1 MRQSLY
7 SYRKIGGEMK
17 IKTIYKC
24 NNCGYKSPKWAGK
37 CPDCGEWNTLE
48 EVEETKGAAKG
59 KKIASKQSISI
70 LADIETGNDQ
80 RLLTGITEFD
90 RVMGGGI
97 VRDSVTIITSP
108 PGGGKSTL
116 SLMAAAA
123 LAKQGHRVLYASG
136 EESDSQIKNRA
147 DRILETIERNIF
159 ILADTSMDRVLEAI
173 EEVDPDLIILDSI
186 QTFSL
191 AEFLPS
197 RAGNPTQTMEC
208 ASTLV
213 AQAKNK
219 KRPRAVLMIGQMNKS
234 DEIAGLRALEHLV
247 DAVLVLEGEGA
258 DELRCLVATKN
269 RFGSTGEM
277 GFFTMTETGLASIEN
292 PSEYFVTKRQKDDQ
306 VSGSAITVL
315 IEGSRPVIAEIESLV
330 SASFTPYPSR
340 ISETMKKDTMNT
352 LISILEQRGN
362 LKLYDKNIVIKTT
375 GGLYLKEQ
383 AANLAVLMSIASS
396 VYNKPIPADWAFI
409 ADVGLTGELKRVPS
423 MEGRI
428 KELDRMGFEK
438 VFVPAGGIREG
449 HLENIEVVEVRFLS
463 QLMSML
469 FGKKQN

>member
-1 MRQSLY
+1 MEQ
-7 SYRKIGGEMK
+7 
-17 IKTIYKC
+17 KTGKAART
-24 NNCGYKSPKWAGK
+24 AGATRTAAK
-37 CPDCGEWNTLE
+37 QPVPRLA
-48 EVEETKGAAKG
+48 EVETDG
-59 KKIASKQSISI
+59 S
-70 LADIETGNDQ
+70 Q

-116 SLMAAAA
+116 ALMAASA
-123 LAKQGHRVLYASG
+123 LAKQDFRVLYASG
-136 EESDSQIKNRA
+136 EESDSQIKSRA
-147 DRILETIERNIF
+147 DRILRKIEQNIW
-159 ILADTSMDRVLEAI
+159 ILADTSMDRVLDAI
-173 EEVDPDLIILDSI
+173 ADTDADLIILDSI

-208 ASTLV
+208 SSALV
-213 AQAKNK
+213 QTAKDK
-219 KRPRAVLMIGQMNKS
+219 ARPRAALMIGQMNKS

-277 GFFTMTETGLASIEN
+277 GFFTMTETGLESIEN
-292 PSEYFVTKRQKDDQ
+292 PSEYFVTKRKKGEN
-306 VSGSAITVL
+306 VSGSAVAVL
-315 IEGSRPVIAEIESLV
+315 REGSRPVIAEVESLV

-340 ISETMKKDTMNT
+340 ISETMKKDTLNT
-352 LISILEQRGN
+352 LLSILEQRGGI
-362 LKLYDKNIVIKTT
+362 KLYDKNVVVKTT

-396 VYNKPIPADWAFI
+396 VYDKAIPADWAFI
-409 ADVGLTGELKRVPS
+409 ADVGLTGELKRVPA
-423 MEGRI
+423 MEARV
-428 KELDRMGFEK
+428 KELDRMGFSRVFIPKGGLRGGAPEK
-438 VFVPAGGIREG
+438 
-449 HLENIEVVEVRFLS
+449 IEVVECRFLS
-463 QLMSML
+463 ELLKSV
-469 FGKKQN
+469 FGRK

>member
-1 MRQSLY
+1 
-7 SYRKIGGEMK
+7 MK
-17 IKTIYKC
+17 VKTVYKC
-24 NNCGYKSPKWAGK
+24 TNCGYKSPKWAGR

-48 EVEETKGAAKG
+48 ETEETKSGAKAIKAVAK
-59 KKIASKQSISI
+59 QPI
-70 LADIETGNDQ
+70 LRLSEVETGDDQ

-123 LAKQGHRVLYASG
+123 LAKQNYRVLYASG

-147 DRILETIERNIF
+147 ERILETIEDNIW
-159 ILADTSMDRVLEAI
+159 ILADTSMDRVLDAI
-173 EEVDPDLIILDSI
+173 QEIDPDFIILDSI

-208 ASTLV
+208 ASALV
-213 AQAKNK
+213 SQAKSK
-219 KRPRAVLMIGQMNKS
+219 TRPRAVLMIGQMNKS

-292 PSEYFVTKRQKDDQ
+292 PSEYFVTKRQKGDK
-306 VSGSAITVL
+306 VFGSALTVL
-315 IEGSRPVIAEIESLV
+315 KEGSRPVIAEIESLV

-362 LKLYDKNIVIKTT
+362 LKLYDKNVVIKTT

-396 VYNKPIPADWAFI
+396 VYQSAIPTDWAFI

-423 MEGRI
+423 MESRI
-428 KELDRMGFEK
+428 KELDRMGFTK
-438 VFVPAGGIREG
+438 VFIPSDGMRAVQ
-449 HLENIEVVEVRFLS
+449 LEQIEVVEVRFLA
-463 QLMSML
+463 QLL
-469 FGKKQN
+469 KIVFGK

>member
-1 MRQSLY
+1 
-7 SYRKIGGEMK
+7 
-17 IKTIYKC
+17 
-24 NNCGYKSPKWAGK
+24 
-37 CPDCGEWNTLE
+37 
-48 EVEETKGAAKG
+48 
-59 KKIASKQSISI
+59 
-70 LADIETGNDQ
+70 
-80 RLLTGITEFD
+80 
-90 RVMGGGI
+90 VMGGGI

-116 SLMAAAA
+116 SLMAASA
-123 LAKQGHRVLYASG
+123 LAGQGCRVLYASG

-147 DRILETIERNIF
+147 DRILDKIESNIF
-159 ILADTSMDRVLEAI
+159 ILADTSMDRALDAI
-173 EEVDPDLIILDSI
+173 GEVDPDFIVLDSI

-208 ASTLV
+208 ASALV
-213 AQAKNK
+213 SAAKNK

-277 GFFTMTETGLASIEN
+277 GFFTMTERGLASIDN
-292 PSEYFVTKRQKDDQ
+292 PSEYFVTKRKKGED
-306 VSGSAITVL
+306 VSGSALTVL
-315 IEGSRPVIAEIESLV
+315 KEGSRPVIAEIESLV

-362 LKLYDKNIVIKTT
+362 VKLYDKNVVIKTT

-383 AANLAVLMSIASS
+383 AVNLAVLMSIASS
-396 VYNKPIPADWAFI
+396 VYNRPIPSGWAFI

-423 MEGRI
+423 MESRV

-438 VFVPAGGIREG
+438 VFVPIGGVKDINLE
-449 HLENIEVVEVRFLS
+449 HLEVVEVKDLP
-463 QLMSML
+463 QLLGMF
-469 FGKKQN
+469 FGKKKNRQE

>member
-1 MRQSLY
+1 
-7 SYRKIGGEMK
+7 MK
-17 IKTIYKC
+17 LKTVYKC
-24 NNCGYKSPKWAGK
+24 TNCGYKSPKWAGK
-37 CPDCGEWNTLE
+37 CPECGEWNTLE
-48 EVEETKGAAKG
+48 ETEEAKG
-59 KKIASKQSISI
+59 STRAGKIPAKQPVCRLSEV
-70 LADIETGNDQ
+70 ETGSDQ

-116 SLMAAAA
+116 SLMAASA
-123 LAKQGHRVLYASG
+123 LAKQKYRVLYASG

-147 DRILETIERNIF
+147 DRILENIEENIW

-173 EEVDPDLIILDSI
+173 NEVDPDLIILDSI

-208 ASTLV
+208 ASALV
-213 AQAKNK
+213 AQAKSK

-277 GFFTMTETGLASIEN
+277 GFFTMTETGLASIDN
-292 PSEYFVTKRQKDDQ
+292 PSAYFVTKRQKGEQ
-306 VSGSAITVL
+306 VSGCALTVL
-315 IEGSRPVIAEIESLV
+315 KEGSRPVIAEIESLV
-330 SASFTPYPSR
+330 SAAFTPYPSR

-352 LISILEQRGN
+352 LISILEQRGG

-375 GGLYLKEQ
+375 GGLHLKEQ

-396 VYNKPIPADWAFI
+396 VYDAAIPADWAFI

-423 MEGRI
+423 METRV

-438 VFVPAGGIREG
+438 VFIPAGGMRGIT
-449 HLENIEVVEVRFLS
+449 LENAEVVEMRSLS
-463 QLMSML
+463 QLLSAV
-469 FGKKQN
+469 FGKKRR

>member
-1 MRQSLY
+1 
-7 SYRKIGGEMK
+7 MK
-17 IKTIYKC
+17 IKTVYKC
-24 NNCGYKSPKWAGK
+24 TNCGYKSPKWAGK
-37 CPDCGEWNTLE
+37 CPDCGEWNTFE
-48 EVEETKGAAKG
+48 EAEEAKNNG
-59 KKIASKQSISI
+59 KVVKAVSKQPVSR
-70 LADIETGNDQ
+70 LFEVETGNDQ

-147 DRILETIERNIF
+147 DRILETIEQNIF

-173 EEVDPDLIILDSI
+173 SEVDPDLIILDSI

-208 ASTLV
+208 ASALV
-213 AQAKNK
+213 SVAKNK
-219 KRPRAVLMIGQMNKS
+219 KRPRAALMIGQMNKS

-277 GFFTMTETGLASIEN
+277 GFFTMTEAGLVSIEN
-292 PSEYFVTKRQKDDQ
+292 PSEYFVTKRQKGED
-306 VSGSAITVL
+306 VSGSALTVL
-315 IEGSRPVIAEIESLV
+315 KEGSRPVIAEIESLV

-362 LKLYDKNIVIKTT
+362 VKLYDKNVVIKTT

-396 VYNKPIPADWAFI
+396 VYNKPIPSNWAFL

-423 MEGRI
+423 MESRV

-438 VFVPAGGIREG
+438 VFVPVGGVRETN
-449 HLENIEVVEVRFLS
+449 LEHMEVVEVKSLS
-463 QLMSML
+463 QLLGML
-469 FGKKQN
+469 FVKKHI

>member
-1 MRQSLY
+1 
-7 SYRKIGGEMK
+7 
-17 IKTIYKC
+17 
-24 NNCGYKSPKWAGK
+24 
-37 CPDCGEWNTLE
+37 
-48 EVEETKGAAKG
+48 
-59 KKIASKQSISI
+59 
-70 LADIETGNDQ
+70 
-80 RLLTGITEFD
+80 
-90 RVMGGGI
+90 
-97 VRDSVTIITSP
+97 
-108 PGGGKSTL
+108 
-116 SLMAAAA
+116 
-123 LAKQGHRVLYASG
+123 
-136 EESDSQIKNRA
+136 
-147 DRILETIERNIF
+147 
-159 ILADTSMDRVLEAI
+159 
-173 EEVDPDLIILDSI
+173 
-186 QTFSL
+186 
-191 AEFLPS
+191 
-197 RAGNPTQTMEC
+197 
-208 ASTLV
+208 
-213 AQAKNK
+213 
-219 KRPRAVLMIGQMNKS
+219 
-234 DEIAGLRALEHLV
+234 
-247 DAVLVLEGEGA
+247 
-258 DELRCLVATKN
+258 
-269 RFGSTGEM
+269 
-277 GFFTMTETGLASIEN
+277 MTETGLTSIEN

-315 IEGSRPVIAEIESLV
+315 KEGSRPVIAEIESLV

>member
-1 MRQSLY
+1 MKVKTV
-7 SYRKIGGEMK
+7 YRC
-17 IKTIYKC
+17 T
-24 NNCGYKSPKWAGK
+24 NCGYKSPKWAGK
-37 CPDCGEWNTLE
+37 CPECGEWNTLE
-48 EVEETKGAAKG
+48 EAEERKESKSG
-59 KKIASKQSISI
+59 KSMVRQQISR
-70 LADIETGNDQ
+70 LAEVETGNDQ
-80 RLLTGITEFD
+80 RLLTGISEFD

-116 SLMAAAA
+116 SLMAASA
-123 LAKQGHRVLYASG
+123 LAKQGYRVLYASG

-147 DRILETIERNIF
+147 DRILEKIEEHIW

-173 EEVDPDLIILDSI
+173 SEIDPDFIILDSI

-208 ASTLV
+208 ASALV
-213 AQAKNK
+213 QQAKNK

-292 PSEYFVTKRQKDDQ
+292 PSAYFVTKREKGEA
-306 VSGSAITVL
+306 VSGSAIAVL
-315 IEGSRPVIAEIESLV
+315 REGSRPVIAEIESLV
-330 SASFTPYPSR
+330 SASFMPYPSR
-340 ISETMKKDTMNT
+340 ISETMKKDTLNT
-352 LISILEQRGN
+352 LLSILEQRGN
-362 LKLYDKNIVIKTT
+362 IKLYDKNVVIKTT

-396 VYNKPIPADWAFI
+396 VHNIPIPADWAFL

-423 MEGRI
+423 MESRV
-428 KELDRMGFEK
+428 KELDRMGFSK
-438 VFVPAGGIREG
+438 VFIPAGSMRKLS
-449 HLENIEVVEVRFLS
+449 LEHVEVVEVKLLY
-463 QLMSML
+463 QLITSV
-469 FGKKQN
+469 FGQKGK

>member
-1 MRQSLY
+1 
-7 SYRKIGGEMK
+7 MK
-17 IKTIYKC
+17 VKTIYKC
-24 NNCGYKSPKWAGK
+24 SNCGYKSPKWAGR

-48 EVEETKGAAKG
+48 ETEEAKSGAKTTKMVAK
-59 KKIASKQSISI
+59 QPISR
-70 LADIETGNDQ
+70 LAEVETGNDQ

-116 SLMAAAA
+116 SLMAASAV
-123 LAKQGHRVLYASG
+123 AKQGYRVLYASG

-147 DRILETIERNIF
+147 DRILETIEQNIF

-173 EEVDPDLIILDSI
+173 TEVDPDLIILDSI
-186 QTFSL
+186 QTYAL

-208 ASTLV
+208 ASALV
-213 AQAKNK
+213 SVAKNK
-219 KRPRAVLMIGQMNKS
+219 KRPRAALMIGQMNKS

-258 DELRCLVATKN
+258 DELRCLIATKN

-277 GFFTMTETGLASIEN
+277 GFFTMTETGLASIDN
-292 PSEYFVTKRQKDDQ
+292 PSEYFVTKRQKEDQ
-306 VSGSAITVL
+306 VSGSALTVL
-315 IEGSRPVIAEIESLV
+315 KEGSRPVIAEIESLV
-330 SASFTPYPSR
+330 SASLTPYPSR

-362 LKLYDKNIVIKTT
+362 LKLYDKNVVIKTT
-375 GGLYLKEQ
+375 GGLFLKEQ

-396 VYNKPIPADWAFI
+396 VYNKPIPADWAFL

-423 MEGRI
+423 MESRV

-438 VFVPAGGIREG
+438 VFIPAGGMREVP
-449 HLENIEVVEVRFLS
+449 LEKIEVVEMKFLS
-463 QLMSML
+463 QLIKVL
-469 FGKKQN
+469 FGKKQINQDY

>member
-1 MRQSLY
+1 
-7 SYRKIGGEMK
+7 MK
-17 IKTIYKC
+17 VKTVYKC
-24 NNCGYKSPKWAGK
+24 ANCGYKSPKWAGK

-48 EVEETKGAAKG
+48 ETEETKSGAKAAKTAV
-59 KKIASKQSISI
+59 KHPISR
-70 LADIETGNDQ
+70 LYEVEAGNDQ

-116 SLMAAAA
+116 SLMAASA
-123 LAKQGHRVLYASG
+123 LAKQGYRVLYASG
-136 EESDSQIKNRA
+136 EESDSQIKSRA
-147 DRILETIERNIF
+147 DRILENIEENIW

-173 EEVDPDLIILDSI
+173 TETDPDFMILDSI

-208 ASTLV
+208 ASALV

-219 KRPRAVLMIGQMNKS
+219 KRPRAVLVIGQMNKS

-292 PSEYFVTKRQKDDQ
+292 PSAYFVTKREKGDA
-306 VSGSAITVL
+306 VSGSAIAVL
-315 IEGSRPVIAEIESLV
+315 REGSRPVIAEIESLV
-330 SASFTPYPSR
+330 SPSFTPYPSR

-352 LISILEQRGN
+352 LISILEQRGGI
-362 LKLYDKNIVIKTT
+362 KLYDKNVVVKTT
-375 GGLYLKEQ
+375 GGLQLKEQ

-396 VYNKPIPADWAFI
+396 VYDKPIPAGWAFI

-423 MEGRI
+423 MESRV

-438 VFVPAGGIREG
+438 VFIPVGGMREIN
-449 HLENIEVVEVRFLS
+449 LENIQVVEAKFLS
-463 QLMSML
+463 QLL
-469 FGKKQN
+469 KDVFGKKGN

>member
-1 MRQSLY
+1 
-7 SYRKIGGEMK
+7 MK
-17 IKTIYKC
+17 VKTVYKC
-24 NNCGYKSPKWAGK
+24 SNCGYKSPKWAGK

-48 EVEETKGAAKG
+48 ETEEVKSGAKTAKTAAKQPV
-59 KKIASKQSISI
+59 SR
-70 LADIETGNDQ
+70 LAEVETGNDQ
-80 RLLTGITEFD
+80 RLMTGITEFD

-116 SLMAAAA
+116 SLMAASAV
-123 LAKQGHRVLYASG
+123 AKQGYRVLYASG

-147 DRILETIERNIF
+147 DRILETIEQNIF

-173 EEVDPDLIILDSI
+173 TEVDPDLIILDSI
-186 QTFSL
+186 QTYAL

-208 ASTLV
+208 ASALV
-213 AQAKNK
+213 SVAKNK
-219 KRPRAVLMIGQMNKS
+219 KRPRAALMIGQMNKS

-247 DAVLVLEGEGA
+247 DAVLMLEGEGA
-258 DELRCLVATKN
+258 DELRCLIATKN

-277 GFFTMTETGLASIEN
+277 GFFTMTETGLASIDN
-292 PSEYFVTKRQKDDQ
+292 PSEYFVTKRQKEDR
-306 VSGSAITVL
+306 VSGSALTVL
-315 IEGSRPVIAEIESLV
+315 KEGSRPVIAEIESLV

-362 LKLYDKNIVIKTT
+362 LKLYDKNVVIKTT

-396 VYNKPIPADWAFI
+396 VYNKPIPSNWAFL

-423 MEGRI
+423 MESRV

-438 VFVPAGGIREG
+438 VFVPVGGIRET
-449 HLENIEVVEVRFLS
+449 HLEKIEVVEVKFLS
-463 QLMSML
+463 KMMTML
-469 FGKKQN
+469 FGGKQN

>member
-1 MRQSLY
+1 
-7 SYRKIGGEMK
+7 MK

-24 NNCGYKSPKWAGK
+24 SNCGYKSPKWSGK
-37 CPDCGEWNTLE
+37 CPDCGEWNTFEETE
-48 EVEETKGAAKG
+48 EVKNSAKTTKSV
-59 KKIASKQSISI
+59 SKQPVSR
-70 LADIETGNDQ
+70 LADVETGNDQ
-80 RLLTGITEFD
+80 RLKTGITEFD

-97 VRDSVTIITSP
+97 VKDSVTIITSP

-123 LAKQGHRVLYASG
+123 LAKQGCRVLYASG

-147 DRILETIERNIF
+147 DRILDTIEQNIY
-159 ILADTSMDRVLEAI
+159 ILADTSMDRVLDAI
-173 EEVDPDLIILDSI
+173 SEVDPDLIILDSI

-191 AEFLPS
+191 TEFLPS

-208 ASTLV
+208 ASALV

-219 KRPRAVLMIGQMNKS
+219 KRPRAVIMISQMNKS

-277 GFFTMTETGLASIEN
+277 GFFTMTETGLASIDN
-292 PSEYFVTKRQKDDQ
+292 PSEYFVTKRQKGEQ

-315 IEGSRPVIAEIESLV
+315 KEGSRPVIAEIESLV

-352 LISILEQRGN
+352 LISVLEQRGN
-362 LKLYDKNIVIKTT
+362 LKLYDKNVVIRTT

-396 VYNKPIPADWAFI
+396 VFHKPIPADWAFI

-423 MEGRI
+423 MESRI

-438 VFVPAGGIREG
+438 VFIPVGGVRDV
-449 HLENIEVVEVRFLS
+449 HPDNIEIVEIKFLS
-463 QLMSML
+463 QLLTLL
-469 FGKKQN
+469 FR

>member
-1 MRQSLY
+1 
-7 SYRKIGGEMK
+7 MK

-24 NNCGYKSPKWAGK
+24 SNCGYKSPKWSGK
-37 CPDCGEWNTLE
+37 CPDCGELNTFEETE
-48 EVEETKGAAKG
+48 EVKNSAKTTKSV
-59 KKIASKQSISI
+59 SKQPVSR
-70 LADIETGNDQ
+70 LADVETGNDQ
-80 RLLTGITEFD
+80 RLKTGITEFD

-97 VRDSVTIITSP
+97 VKDSVTIITSP

-123 LAKQGHRVLYASG
+123 LAKQGCRVLYASG

-147 DRILETIERNIF
+147 DRILDTIEQNIY
-159 ILADTSMDRVLEAI
+159 ILADTSMDRVLDAI
-173 EEVDPDLIILDSI
+173 SEVDPDLIILDSI

-191 AEFLPS
+191 TEFLPS

-208 ASTLV
+208 ASALV
-213 AQAKNK
+213 AQEKNK
-219 KRPRAVLMIGQMNKS
+219 KRPRAVIMIGQMNKS

-277 GFFTMTETGLASIEN
+277 GFFTMTETGLASIDN
-292 PSEYFVTKRQKDDQ
+292 PSEYFVTKRQKGEQ

-315 IEGSRPVIAEIESLV
+315 KEGSRPVIAEIESLV

-352 LISILEQRGN
+352 LISVLEQRGN
-362 LKLYDKNIVIKTT
+362 LKLYDKNVVIRTT

-396 VYNKPIPADWAFI
+396 VFHKPIPADWAFI

-423 MEGRI
+423 MESRI

-438 VFVPAGGIREG
+438 VFIPVGGVRDV
-449 HLENIEVVEVRFLS
+449 HSDNIEIIEIKFLS
-463 QLMSML
+463 QLLTLL
-469 FGKKQN
+469 FR

>member
-1 MRQSLY
+1 
-7 SYRKIGGEMK
+7 MK
-17 IKTIYKC
+17 VKTVYKC
-24 NNCGYKSPKWAGK
+24 TNCGYKSPKWAGK

-48 EVEETKGAAKG
+48 EAEETKSGAKAAKTVT
-59 KKIASKQSISI
+59 KQPISR
-70 LADIETGNDQ
+70 LYEVETGSDQ

-116 SLMAAAA
+116 SLMAASA
-123 LAKQGHRVLYASG
+123 LAKQGYRVLYASG
-136 EESDSQIKNRA
+136 EESDSQIKSRA
-147 DRILETIERNIF
+147 DRILEKIEENIW

-173 EEVDPDLIILDSI
+173 LEIDPDFIILDSI

-208 ASTLV
+208 ASALV

-219 KRPRAVLMIGQMNKS
+219 KRPRAILMIGQMNKS

-277 GFFTMTETGLASIEN
+277 GFFTMTEVGLASIEN
-292 PSEYFVTKRQKDDQ
+292 PSEYFVTKRGRGDV
-306 VSGSAITVL
+306 VSGSAIGVL
-315 IEGSRPVIAEIESLV
+315 KEGSRPVIAEVESLV
-330 SASFTPYPSR
+330 SPSFTPYPSR

-352 LISILEQRGN
+352 LISILEQRGGI
-362 LKLYDKNIVIKTT
+362 KLYDKNVVIKTT
-375 GGLYLKEQ
+375 GGLQLKEQ

-396 VYNKPIPADWAFI
+396 VYDKPIPSGWAFI

-423 MEGRI
+423 MESRV

-438 VFVPAGGIREG
+438 VFIPSGGMREIN
-449 HLENIEVVEVRFLS
+449 LENILVVEVKFLS
-463 QLMSML
+463 QLL
-469 FGKKQN
+469 KDIFGKKGN

>member
-1 MRQSLY
+1 
-7 SYRKIGGEMK
+7 MK
-17 IKTIYKC
+17 IKTVYKC
-24 NNCGYKSPKWAGK
+24 SNCGYKSPKWAGK

-48 EVEETKGAAKG
+48 ETEETKSGAKVAKM
-59 KKIASKQSISI
+59 ISKQPVSR
-70 LADIETGNDQ
+70 LAEVETGNDQ

-116 SLMAAAA
+116 SLMAASA

-147 DRILETIERNIF
+147 DRILDTIEQNIF

-173 EEVDPDLIILDSI
+173 TEVDPDLIILDSI
-186 QTFSL
+186 QTYAL
-191 AEFLPS
+191 TEFLPS

-208 ASTLV
+208 ASALV
-213 AQAKNK
+213 SVAKNK
-219 KRPRAVLMIGQMNKS
+219 KRPRAALMIGQMNKS

-277 GFFTMTETGLASIEN
+277 GFFTMTETGLASIDN
-292 PSEYFVTKRQKDDQ
+292 PSEYFVTKRQKEDL
-306 VSGSAITVL
+306 VSGSALTVL
-315 IEGSRPVIAEIESLV
+315 KEGSRPVIAEIESLV

-352 LISILEQRGN
+352 LLSILEQRGN
-362 LKLYDKNIVIKTT
+362 LKLYDKNVVIKTT

-396 VYNKPIPADWAFI
+396 VFNKPIPADWAFI
-409 ADVGLTGELKRVPS
+409 ADVGLTGELKRIPS
-423 MEGRI
+423 MESRV

-438 VFVPAGGIREG
+438 VFIPIGGMRETNV
-449 HLENIEVVEVRFLS
+449 ENIEVVEIKFLS
-463 QLMSML
+463 QLIKVL
-469 FGKKQN
+469 FN

>member
-1 MRQSLY
+1 
-7 SYRKIGGEMK
+7 
-17 IKTIYKC
+17 
-24 NNCGYKSPKWAGK
+24 
-37 CPDCGEWNTLE
+37 
-48 EVEETKGAAKG
+48 
-59 KKIASKQSISI
+59 
-70 LADIETGNDQ
+70 
-80 RLLTGITEFD
+80 
-90 RVMGGGI
+90 
-97 VRDSVTIITSP
+97 
-108 PGGGKSTL
+108 
-116 SLMAAAA
+116 
-123 LAKQGHRVLYASG
+123 
-136 EESDSQIKNRA
+136 
-147 DRILETIERNIF
+147 

-173 EEVDPDLIILDSI
+173 SEVDPDLIILDSI

-208 ASTLV
+208 ASALV
-213 AQAKNK
+213 SVAKNK
-219 KRPRAVLMIGQMNKS
+219 KRPRAALMIGQMNKS

-277 GFFTMTETGLASIEN
+277 GFFTMTEAGLVSIEN
-292 PSEYFVTKRQKDDQ
+292 PSEYFVTKRKKGED
-306 VSGSAITVL
+306 VSGSALTVL
-315 IEGSRPVIAEIESLV
+315 KEGSRPVIAEIESLV

-362 LKLYDKNIVIKTT
+362 VKLYDKNIVIKTT

-396 VYNKPIPADWAFI
+396 VYNKPIPSNWAFL

-423 MEGRI
+423 MESRV

-438 VFVPAGGIREG
+438 VFVPVGGVRETN
-449 HLENIEVVEVRFLS
+449 LEHMEVVEVKSLS
-463 QLMSML
+463 QLLGML
-469 FGKKQN
+469 FAKKHI

>member
-1 MRQSLY
+1 
-7 SYRKIGGEMK
+7 MK
-17 IKTIYKC
+17 VKTVYKC
-24 NNCGYKSPKWAGK
+24 TNCGYKSPKWAGK

-48 EVEETKGAAKG
+48 ETEETKSGARVAKTVV
-59 KKIASKQSISI
+59 KQPITR
-70 LADIETGNDQ
+70 LYEVEAGNDQ

-116 SLMAAAA
+116 SLMAASA
-123 LAKQGHRVLYASG
+123 LAKQGYRVLYASG
-136 EESDSQIKNRA
+136 EESDSQIKSRA
-147 DRILETIERNIF
+147 DRILESIEENIW

-173 EEVDPDLIILDSI
+173 VEIDPDFIILDSI

-208 ASTLV
+208 ASALV
-213 AQAKNK
+213 TQAKNK

-292 PSEYFVTKRQKDDQ
+292 PSAYFVTKRGRDDT
-306 VSGSAITVL
+306 VSGSAIAVL
-315 IEGSRPVIAEIESLV
+315 REGSRPVIAEIESLV
-330 SASFTPYPSR
+330 SPSFTPYPSR

-352 LISILEQRGN
+352 LISILEQRGGI
-362 LKLYDKNIVIKTT
+362 KLYDKNVVVKTT
-375 GGLYLKEQ
+375 GGLQLKEQ

-396 VYNKPIPADWAFI
+396 VYDKPIPSSWAFI

-423 MEGRI
+423 MESRI

-438 VFVPAGGIREG
+438 VFIPAGGMREIN
-449 HLENIEVVEVRFLS
+449 LENIQVVEAKFLS
-463 QLMSML
+463 QLL
-469 FGKKQN
+469 KDVFGKKGN

>member
-1 MRQSLY
+1 
-7 SYRKIGGEMK
+7 MK
-17 IKTIYKC
+17 IKTIYQC
-24 NNCGYKSPKWAGK
+24 TECGYKSPKWSGK
-37 CPDCGEWNTLE
+37 CPNCGEWNSFRETE
-48 EVEETKGAAKG
+48 ERKEGKGTAAVKPSLSRL
-59 KKIASKQSISI
+59 KEVQ
-70 LADIETGNDQ
+70 TGNDQ

-116 SLMAAAA
+116 SLMAASA
-123 LAKQGHRVLYASG
+123 LAKQGYRILYASG

-147 DRILETIERNIF
+147 ERILERIEENIW
-159 ILADTSMDRVLEAI
+159 ILADTSMDAVLAAI
-173 EEVDPDLIILDSI
+173 GEIDADLIILDSI
-186 QTFSL
+186 QTFTL

-208 ASTLV
+208 ASALV
-213 AQAKNK
+213 QQAKNK
-219 KRPRAVLMIGQMNKS
+219 ARPRAALVIGQMNKS

-247 DAVLVLEGEGA
+247 DTVLVLEGEGA

-277 GFFTMTETGLASIEN
+277 GFFTMTETGLASIDN
-292 PSEYFVTKRQKDDQ
+292 PSEYFVTKRRKGDM

-315 IEGSRPVIAEIESLV
+315 KEGSRPVIAEIESLV

-340 ISETMKKDTMNT
+340 ISEAMKKDTLNT
-352 LISILEQRGN
+352 LLSILEQRGGI
-362 LKLYDKNIVIKTT
+362 KLYDKNVVMKTT

-383 AANLAVLMSIASS
+383 AVNLAALMSIASS
-396 VYNKPIPADWAFI
+396 YYDRSIPADWAFI

-423 MEGRI
+423 MESRV
-428 KELDRMGFEK
+428 KELDRMGFAK
-438 VFVPAGGIREG
+438 VFIPAGGMRQIP
-449 HLENIEVVEVRFLS
+449 LERMEVVEVKSLS
-463 QLMSML
+463 QLLGMV
-469 FGKKQN
+469 FGKK

>member
-1 MRQSLY
+1 
-7 SYRKIGGEMK
+7 MK
-17 IKTIYKC
+17 IKTVYQCK
-24 NNCGYKSPKWAGK
+24 NCGYQSPKWAGK
-37 CPDCGEWNTLE
+37 CPNCSEWNTLE
-48 EVEETKGAAKG
+48 ETEQLKTGAKAMKT
-59 KKIASKQSISI
+59 APKQPISR
-70 LADIETGNDQ
+70 LSEVETGNDQ
-80 RLLTGITEFD
+80 RLLTGIAEFD

-116 SLMAAAA
+116 SLMAASA
-123 LAKQGHRVLYASG
+123 LAKQGYRVLYASG

-147 DRILETIERNIF
+147 DRILESIAENIW
-159 ILADTSMDRVLEAI
+159 ILADTSMDNVLEAI
-173 EEVDPDLIILDSI
+173 REIDSDFIILDSI

-208 ASTLV
+208 ASALV

-219 KRPRAVLMIGQMNKS
+219 KRTRAVLMIGQMNKS

-277 GFFTMTETGLASIEN
+277 GFFTMTEAGLSSIEN
-292 PSEYFVTKRQKDDQ
+292 PSAYFMTKRAQGDA
-306 VSGSAITVL
+306 VSGSAIAVL
-315 IEGSRPVIAEIESLV
+315 KEGSRPVIAEVESLV
-330 SASFTPYPSR
+330 SSSFTPYPSR

-352 LISILEQRGN
+352 LISVLEQRGGI
-362 LKLYDKNIVIKTT
+362 KLYDKNVVIKTT

-383 AANLAVLMSIASS
+383 AANLSVLMSIASS
-396 VYNKPIPADWAFI
+396 VYNKPIPSDWAFL

-423 MEGRI
+423 MESRI
-428 KELDRMGFEK
+428 KELDRMGFRK
-438 VFVPAGGIREG
+438 VFIPAGAVREL
-449 HLENIEVVEVRFLS
+449 HLENICVVEAKFLS
-463 QLMSML
+463 ELL
-469 FGKKQN
+469 KLVFDKNGNR

>member
-1 MRQSLY
+1 
-7 SYRKIGGEMK
+7 MK
-17 IKTIYKC
+17 VKTIYRC
-24 NNCGYKSPKWAGK
+24 TNCGYKNPKWAGK
-37 CPDCGEWNTLE
+37 CPECGEWNTLMEME
-48 EVEETKGAAKG
+48 EVKNGANVAK
-59 KKIASKQSISI
+59 AAVKQPVSRLS
-70 LADIETGNDQ
+70 EVKTGSDQ

-90 RVMGGGI
+90 RVMGGGV

-116 SLMAAAA
+116 SLMVASA
-123 LAKQGHRVLYASG
+123 LAKQGCRVLYASG
-136 EESDSQIKNRA
+136 EESDSQIKSRA
-147 DRILETIERNIF
+147 DRILKKIEENIW
-159 ILADTSMDRVLEAI
+159 ILADTSMDRVLDAI
-173 EEVDPDLIILDSI
+173 SEVDPDLIILDSI

-208 ASTLV
+208 ASALV
-213 AQAKNK
+213 SVAKNK
-219 KRPRAVLMIGQMNKS
+219 QRPRAALMIGQMNKS

-247 DAVLVLEGEGA
+247 DTVLVLEGEGA

-277 GFFTMTETGLASIEN
+277 GFFTMTETGLASIDN
-292 PSEYFVTKRQKDDQ
+292 PSEYFVTKRQKGDH

-315 IEGSRPVIAEIESLV
+315 KEGSRPVIAEIESLV

-352 LISILEQRGN
+352 LLSILEQRGS
-362 LKLYDKNIVIKTT
+362 LKLYDKNVVIKTA
-375 GGLYLKEQ
+375 GGLYLREQ

-396 VYNKPIPADWAFI
+396 VYDRPIPADWAFI

-423 MEGRI
+423 MESRV
-428 KELDRMGFEK
+428 KELDRMGFAK
-438 VFVPAGGIREG
+438 VFIPMGGMRET
-449 HLENIEVVEVRFLS
+449 HLEHIEVVEVKFLS
-463 QLMSML
+463 QLIQML
-469 FGKKQN
+469 FGGKHC